1 MEQKK
6 AHRPVSVENSYQD
19 KKKHKRKKVKR
30 RSAKQS
36 RPRKLPRKLL
46 FIPSSDKDFVE
57 SWDDRVNPR
66 TGLTNRD
73 PLDFPAS
80 WRMILCGK
88 PGCGKT
94 CMIKNIILR
103 TQQSR
108 KPFERIYVL
117 HQDQYAREYD
127 DINAEIITELP
138 PNDFW
143 MDYDVSD
150 PENLEQESDS
160 KSEDQIVRPKTLVI
174 IDDICFKDLGK
185 EQTLLLDRLCGFIST
200 HCNVSLACL
209 NQDVFAVNPIIRK
222 CANIWCIWRPSDN
235 DQLNTIAR
243 RCGFKS
249 KEFQELFDEVATG
262 EEDSI
267 MIDKTNRTPY
277 PLRKNGYHLI
287 EKI

>member
-1 MEQKK
+1 MPRK
-6 AHRPVSVENSYQD
+6 
-19 KKKHKRKKVKR
+19 KKVKR
-30 RSAKQS
+30 K
-36 RPRKLPRKLL
+36 RKLPRKLL

-57 SWDDRVNPR
+57 SWGN
-66 TGLTNRD
+66 GRD

-94 CMIKNIILR
+94 CMVKNIILR

-108 KPFERIYVL
+108 KPFERVYVL
-117 HQDQYAREYD
+117 HQDQYAREYN
-127 DINAEIITELP
+127 DINAEVITELP
-138 PNDFW
+138 SNDFW
-143 MDYDVSD
+143 MDYPEDADVD
-150 PENLEQESDS
+150 PGEATEKPE
-160 KSEDQIVRPKTLVI
+160 RPKTLVI

-243 RCGFKS
+243 RVGFRS
-249 KEFQELFDEVATG
+249 KEFQDLFDEVATG
-262 EEDSI
+262 DEDSI
-267 MIDKTNRTPY
+267 MIDKTNKTPY
-277 PLRKNGYHLI
+277 PLRKNGYQLI
-287 EKI
+287 IRNAT